1 MTNEGVC
8 LLFHSAD
15 TFVTQPPVR
24 LVGGPT
30 TYEGRVEV
38 YLQGQWSTVCDD
50 FWDSR
55 DAGVVCRQL
64 GLSPN
69 GAVALT
75 NAYYGQG
82 TGPILL
88 DNVMCTGEELY
99 LTSCPNN
106 GLYVHDCV
114 HAEDAGV
121 RCQGEGGG
129 GGKREGR
136 RWEEGGEERGKREG
150 RRWVEGGEEVG
161 RGRGGGGKREGRR
174 WEEGGEEVGRGRGGG
189 GKREGRRWEEGGEEV
204 GRGRGGGGKRE
215 GRVEGAKGCE
225 RAGGNRGGAEKMIV
239 VCAWGCASAFQE
251 MFRGV
256 YGFCNLLQ
264 YMLYM
269 YM

>member
-1 MTNEGVC
+1 MANEGVC

-55 DAGVVCRQL
+55 DASVVCRQL

-129 GGKREGR
+129 E
-136 RWEEGGEERGKREG
+136 
-150 RRWVEGGEEVG
+150 
-161 RGRGGGGKREGRR
+161 REGRR

-204 GRGRGGGGKRE
+204 GRGRGGGGERE
-215 GRVEGAKGCE
+215 QRDVRELEGMGQKKNDCDYGLWCVHYGASVMTWGR
-225 RAGGNRGGAEKMIV
+225 
-239 VCAWGCASAFQE
+239 ASAFC
-251 MFRGV
+251 F
-256 YGFCNLLQ
+256 
-264 YMLYM
+264 
-269 YM
+269 

>member
-1 MTNEGVC
+1 MKVC

-15 TFVTQPPVR
+15 TFVTQPPVK

-55 DAGVVCRQL
+55 DASVVCRQL

-75 NAYYGQG
+75 DAYYGQG

-121 RCQGEGGG
+121 RCQGEGEE

-136 RWEEGGEERGKREG
+136 KEGGEERGRGGKREG
-150 RRWVEGGEEVG
+150 RKEG
-161 RGRGGGGKREGRR
+161 GRR
-174 WEEGGEEVGRGRGGG
+174 WEEGGEEVGRGRE
-189 GKREGRRWEEGGEEV
+189 GKR
-204 GRGRGGGGKRE
+204 KRE
-215 GRVEGAKGCE
+215 QRDVRELEGIGQKKCLWCVHY
-225 RAGGNRGGAEKMIV
+225 GASVMT
-239 VCAWGCASAFQE
+239 WGCASAFQE

-256 YGFCNLLQ
+256 YGFCILFQ
-264 YMLYM
+264 YI
-269 YM
+269 